1 MNDSLD
7 LRNRILKM
15 RESNNLTLTKKDS
28 INNDLM
34 SKFES
39 SIEDDNQ
46 KKSDTGKSFVNE
58 KNRAPLAKSIKNN
71 FDNLTQKVKSENN
84 NLKRNVNDNEA
95 QFLMLANKFNE
106 AVEVILE
113 LSEKVEKLERNLNQ
127 NPHKLK
133 NNIKSSYFNFKIFVF
148 LLLIPIIVIGFFTLP
163 FDLSFIET
171 IIFDILSALWH
182 FNPLDQ
188 YLKQSC

>member
-15 RESNNLTLTKKDS
+15 RESNNLTVNKKDS
-28 INNDLM
+28 LNNDLM
-34 SKFES
+34 TKFES
-39 SIEDDNQ
+39 SIEVDNQ
-46 KKSDTGKSFVNE
+46 RKSNTDKNFVND
-58 KNRAPLAKSIKNN
+58 KNRAPLAKSFENN
-71 FDNLTQKVKSENN
+71 FDNITPKVKSE

-113 LSEKVEKLERNLNQ
+113 LSEKVEKLERNVSQ

-133 NNIKSSYFNFKIFVF
+133 NNIKSSYFNLKMFIF

-163 FDLSFIET
+163 FDLLFIKT
-171 IIFDILSALWH
+171 IIIDILSAL
-182 FNPLDQ
+182 
-188 YLKQSC
+188 

>member
-46 KKSDTGKSFVNE
+46 KKSDTGKNFVNE

-113 LSEKVEKLERNLNQ
+113 LSEKVEKLERNVSQ

-163 FDLSFIET
+163 FDLSSIET
-171 IIFDILSALWH
+171 IIIDILSALWR
-182 FNPLDQ
+182 FNLLNQ

>member
-1 MNDSLD
+1 MNNSLD

-15 RESNNLTLTKKDS
+15 RESNNLTITKKDS
-28 INNDLM
+28 LNNDLM
-34 SKFES
+34 TKFES
-39 SIEDDNQ
+39 SIEVDNQ
-46 KKSDTGKSFVNE
+46 RKSNTDKNFVNN
-58 KNRAPLAKSIKNN
+58 KNRAPLVKSFENN
-71 FDNLTQKVKSENN
+71 FDNRTQKVKSENKI
-84 NLKRNVNDNEA
+84 LKRNVNDNEA

-113 LSEKVEKLERNLNQ
+113 LSEKVEKLERNVSQ

-163 FDLSFIET
+163 FDLSFVKT
-171 IIFDILSALWH
+171 IIIDILSALWR
-182 FNPLDQ
+182 FNPLNQ

>member
-113 LSEKVEKLERNLNQ
+113 LSEKVEKLERNVSQ

-163 FDLSFIET
+163 FDLSSIET
-171 IIFDILSALWH
+171 IIIDILSALWR
-182 FNPLDQ
+182 FNLLNQ